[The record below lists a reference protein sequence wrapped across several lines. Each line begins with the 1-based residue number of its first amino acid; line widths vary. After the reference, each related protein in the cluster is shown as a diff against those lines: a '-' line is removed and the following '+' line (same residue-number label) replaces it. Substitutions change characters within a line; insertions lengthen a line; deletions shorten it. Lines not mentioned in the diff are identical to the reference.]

1 MMNGFIPRRTGHVTL
16 IASFRVGCTFD
27 RTVDRNAPGLRG
39 RTGPIN
45 DGGPQASGTSGV
57 TGSKTIATA
66 TTADKIKICD
76 WTASLYGGYG
86 KTINCTADL
95 TVSGPADQAS
105 CLAEAAMISATC
117 TATVAQAESCT
128 KTIASC
134 SDATTADCT
143 ALLSCY
149 M

>member
-1 MMNGFIPRRTGHVTL
+1 MSRSSLHSVWVALSVALLTVSSP
-16 IASFRVGCTFD
+16 GC
-27 RTVDRNAPGLRG
+27 GG
-39 RTGPIN
+39 GTGPIN
-45 DGGPQASGTSGV
+45 DGGPQVGGTSGV
-57 TGSKTIATA
+57 TGSKTIATV

-86 KTINCTADL
+86 KTINCTANS